1 MAINYQQGKEK
12 MADLEIGE
20 RRGFPVYRA
29 NPSLVDLERGQLRD
43 KATKVIAGNKAM
55 LMDSATG
62 EITGEGA
69 VAFLERQEV
78 DAERFVK
85 IYLAGLDGMFKLT
98 KSGQTVFKLLWL
110 QVQSNPNT
118 DRVEL
123 NHYIAQDYGM
133 EVTYRMMNRGI
144 KELLEKEFIF
154 NSTTAGMFFY
164 NARFMFNGN
173 RIVTAREYVLKGTAQ
188 QLSLIHI

>member
-1 MAINYQQGKEK
+1 

-188 QLSLIHI
+188 QASLPFDDDSVIEVAE